1 MRSLIQASAPRQLPV
16 LEASIVVSG
25 LEMHRDPGG
34 NRCQALPFG
43 SHENN
48 SNWLEWATV
57 RDEIKIVG
65 ATFSNR
71 GI

>member
-1 MRSLIQASAPRQLPV
+1 MRSLIQASAPRQPPV
-16 LEASIVVSG
+16 LEEFIVVSG
-25 LEMHRDPGG
+25 LEMHKDPGG